1 MYSDWATDIFFYVKT
16 LVRSDAFTL
25 AAIFFAGVLAMLLP
39 FFVKNVKR
47 AKAARK
53 RASYL
58 QAALECQ
65 PDGFFLWLYDD
76 VGFLSRTF
84 ASPRLS
90 VMLNLT
96 GGEGST
102 FNAVLERLNRRDA
115 ENLTNAVQIMRADG
129 APFDLNAA
137 GATGDQSFLVSG
149 FRAVQDG
156 DKPLLDIVWVR
167 DVTQLQTQTAALA
180 NESQALN
187 ERAEVLRNI
196 FDSFPFPVWVRNEN
210 LRLIMCNPSYAA
222 AVRAQNED
230 DALKES
236 AELVYEKSPKEAR
249 ILAAAARAAGREH
262 KTRED
267 VIINGRRKRFEVSE
281 IPLKKQNGSFRSQT
295 LGFARDI
302 TMYQE
307 IDDELQRHIAAHIG
321 VLEHLKTPIA
331 VFDAEMRLTFYNTAF
346 INLFDLDE
354 QWLDA
359 SPTYAHFIDV
369 LRDKR
374 KLPENRN
381 FNTYK
386 AQELHY
392 FSTLVSARED
402 TLHLPN
408 GLTLLRTMTP
418 HPLGGLLIVYEDVT
432 GHLAL
437 ERSMNLQ
444 NDTRRALLDAISEA
458 ACIFS
463 RSSRLAFVNKA
474 YEKLWN
480 VQAATLAKEKTTLSA
495 VLERQREFFD
505 DETDWKRLKELMF
518 GVVSAHDG
526 TVFEITRADGQ
537 VLEFSAT
544 MLPDGS
550 ILTLYRAK
558 AARNG

>member
-16 LVRSDAFTL
+16 LVRSDSFTL
-25 AAIFFAGVLAMLLP
+25 AAIFFAGVLAVLSP
-39 FFVKNVKR
+39 FFVKNIKR

-76 VGFLSRTF
+76 VGFLSRTL

-96 GGEGST
+96 GGADAT

-115 ENLTNAVQIMRADG
+115 ENLTNALQTMRADG
-129 APFDLNAA
+129 APFDLNASD
-137 GATGDQSFLVSG
+137 ATGGQSFLVSG

-167 DVTQLQTQTAALA
+167 DVTQLQAQTAALA
-180 NESQALN
+180 NEARALN

-222 AVRAQNED
+222 AVHAQNED

-295 LGFARDI
+295 LGFARDV
-302 TMYQE
+302 TAYQE

-505 DETDWKRLKELMF
+505 DKTDWKRLKELMF

-558 AARNG
+558 AAQD